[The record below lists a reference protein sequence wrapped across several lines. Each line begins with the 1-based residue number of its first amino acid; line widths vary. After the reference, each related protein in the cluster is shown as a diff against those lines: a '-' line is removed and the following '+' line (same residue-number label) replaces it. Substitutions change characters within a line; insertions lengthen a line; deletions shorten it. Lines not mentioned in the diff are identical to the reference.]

1 MTNNTYEI
9 KLNDILFL
17 PDVENTKIR
26 FNLMFED
33 NWNPIELFK
42 SNKIDILLKG
52 TYWNYSR
59 QKSYKEGQTVIG
71 FMRIKQKANF
81 WLLFH
86 IGQVTRDLN
95 VFNGPGYEYETLA
108 AYEKYFGRL
117 VVEYKNTSQN
127 MVRNAASVIDNCY
140 VSEIL
145 PDIFDND
152 IFPGYDRVDI
162 SWEELSRVITKK
174 TWRTALQNQK
184 GVYLLT
190 DTSNG
195 KRYVGSAY
203 GEDMILG
210 RWESYIRTGHGGNI
224 GLRSLGF
231 SYIKENFRFS
241 ILDIYKSTISDDSI
255 IEREHYWKR
264 VLLSRDFGYNEN

>member
-1 MTNNTYEI
+1 MNDVDGI
-9 KLNDILFL
+9 KLNDILTL
-17 PDVENTKIR
+17 PDIGNTKIR

-42 SNKIDILLKG
+42 NNKIETLLEG
-52 TYWNYSR
+52 MYWNYSR

-71 FMRIKQKANF
+71 LMRIKRNEDF

-86 IGQVTRDLN
+86 IGLVTRDLN
-95 VFNGPGYEYETLA
+95 VLNGPGYEYKTIN

-127 MVRNAASVIDNCY
+127 MVRNAISVIDNCY
-140 VSEIL
+140 VSQIL

-152 IFPGYDRVDI
+152 IFPGYDKVNI
-162 SWEELSRVITKK
+162 SWIELYRVITKN

-190 DTSNG
+190 DISNG
-195 KRYVGSAY
+195 KLYVGSAY
-203 GEDMILG
+203 GESMILG
-210 RWESYIRTGHGGNI
+210 RWESYIMTGHGGNI
-224 GLRSLGF
+224 GLRSLDF
-231 SYIKENFRFS
+231 SHIKKYFRFS
-241 ILDIYKSTISDDSI
+241 ILDIYKSTTSDETI
-255 IEREHYWKR
+255 LARENYWKG
-264 VLLSRDFGYNEN
+264 VLLSREFGYNEN